1 MMSNLQVFNVL
12 ESLKSLK
19 AHTDLGGGRRHKRSP
34 YELGGGKP
42 MTVAGQGL
50 DPPPDNQSPVMRD
63 LRDMLKQDV
72 GEQGDNRTAAMALL
86 DTMPAQVTVT
96 NGTHTILAH
105 EEPSGTTATTPSS
118 SSPSSSSTT
127 SSSTTSS
134 TIPIESKINASIPL
148 TNHTNR
154 AHEHDCTKK
163 VDKGT
168 HIEQNCTHKWHKG
181 EPATSNPSPGGP
193 PIPMGDC
200 RCGKKPKLERVGDAK
215 ELNRPWMVHF
225 RIRLASMRYIECSG
239 SLVNRRWIVTAAHCF
254 CPLAKTQV
262 CLCTSIQSPLN
273 KF

>member
-1 MMSNLQVFNVL
+1 MMSSVQVFIVL

-19 AHTDLGGGRRHKRSP
+19 SHTDLGGGRRHKRSP

-42 MTVAGQGL
+42 LTVAGQGL
-50 DPPPDNQSPVMRD
+50 DPPVEQSPVMRD
-63 LRDMLKQDV
+63 LRDMLKQDA
-72 GEQGDNRTAAMALL
+72 GQGDNRTADMTLL
-86 DTMPAQVTVT
+86 DIMPAQVTLT
-96 NGTHTILAH
+96 NGTGTILAH
-105 EEPSGTTATTPSS
+105 EEPSAGTTATTPSS

-127 SSSTTSS
+127 SSST
-134 TIPIESKINASIPL
+134 IPMESRINDSIPL
-148 TNHTNR
+148 TQHIKN
-154 AHEHDCTKK
+154 AHEHNCSKK

-168 HIEQNCTHKWHKG
+168 HIEQSCIHKWHKG
-181 EPATSNPSPGGP
+181 EPSTANPSPGGP

-239 SLVNRRWIVTAAHCF
+239 SLINRRWIVTAAHCF

-262 CLCTSIQSPLN
+262 I
-273 KF
+273 